1 MALKVLLLDAAFSA
15 VPIHEYLTDIGC
27 DVWTMGNR
35 AEDPLA
41 LAYRENWLCANYGD
55 AALVQEYVKEYGFDA
70 VVPGCTD
77 VSMASFAQLKHQGSY
92 RLSPETN
99 DILNNKP
106 LFRRLCL
113 DLDVPAPRAVDVRRL
128 PNSGRFICK
137 PADSFSGRGVTIFDA
152 ADVKAVDAAVGLAK
166 IHSRHGEVICE
177 NFIEGELHS
186 YTAFLRAGAVE
197 RAFIV
202 REGSRYNPF
211 AVDTSHLCDDYD
223 SQKLLILRAAIEAI
237 SAHLD
242 LCDGLLHTQFIDS
255 GEGVAI
261 IEMTRR
267 CPGDLYARLIEYS
280 TGHHYAGE
288 FASYFLGRRVET
300 LPSRRRY
307 VLRHTIK
314 LAGKER
320 LFGLDVD
327 LPGLFKIVPVGRNG
341 DTLDPK
347 VPTRVGLAFAEA
359 VDDESL
365 RRLYAVTI
373 KR

>member
-1 MALKVLLLDAAFSA
+1 MKVLLLDAAFSA

-41 LAYRENWLCANYGD
+41 LAYRGNWICANYGD
-55 AALVQEYVKEYGFDA
+55 AALVQSCVKKHEFEA
-70 VVPGCTD
+70 VIPGCTD
-77 VSMASFAQLKHQGSY
+77 VSMASFVQLKQQGSY
-92 RLSPETN
+92 WLSPETN

-106 LFRRLCL
+106 LFRRLCR
-113 DLDVPAPRAVDVRRL
+113 DLDVPAPRAVDVRSL
-128 PNSGRFICK
+128 PKSGKFICK

-152 ADVKAVDAAVGLAK
+152 ADAKAVDVAVASAMT
-166 IHSRHGEVICE
+166 HSPRGEIICE
-177 NFIEGELHS
+177 NFIEGELYS
-186 YTAFLRAGAVE
+186 YTAFLKAGAVE

-223 SQKLLILRAAIEAI
+223 SRKLLVLRAAIEAI

-288 FASYFLGRRVET
+288 FASYFLGRRVEV
-300 LPSRRRY
+300 PRFHRRY

-314 LAGKER
+314 QMAQKR
-320 LFGLDVD
+320 FFGLEID
-327 LPGLFKIVPVGRNG
+327 LPGVFKIVPVVRNG
-341 DTLDPK
+341 EALDPK
-347 VPTRVGLAFAEA
+347 IATRVGLAFAEA
-359 VDDESL
+359 VDYENL
-365 RRLYAVTI
+365 RRLYAATI
-373 KR
+373 NR

>member
-1 MALKVLLLDAAFSA
+1 LKVLLLDAAFSA

-41 LAYRENWLCANYGD
+41 LAYGENWICGNYGD
-55 AALVQEYVKEYGFDA
+55 ANLVQSCVKEHGFE
-70 VVPGCTD
+70 VVIPGCTD
-77 VSMASFAQLKHQGSY
+77 VSMASFVKLKRQGSY
-92 RLSPETN
+92 RLSRETN
-99 DILNNKP
+99 DILNNKT

-113 DLDVPAPRAVDVRRL
+113 DLDIPAPRAVDIRRL
-128 PNSGRFICK
+128 PESGKFICK

-152 ADVKAVDAAVGLAK
+152 ADAKAVAAAVELATS
-166 IHSRHGEVICE
+166 HSPRAEVICE

-223 SQKLLILRAAIEAI
+223 SRKLLVLRTAIEAI

-255 GEGVAI
+255 DEGISI

-288 FASYFLGRRVET
+288 FASYFLGRRVEP

-314 LAGKER
+314 QMGKEKF
-320 LFGLDVD
+320 FGLDVN
-327 LPGLFKIVPVGRNG
+327 LPDIFKIVPVARNG
-341 DTLDPK
+341 DSLDPK
-347 VPTRVGLAFAEA
+347 IATRVGLAFAEA
-359 VDDESL
+359 SNYEIL
-365 RRLYAVTI
+365 RQRYSETI
-373 KR
+373 NP

>member
-1 MALKVLLLDAAFSA
+1 MKVLLLDAAFSA

-41 LAYRENWLCANYGD
+41 LAYRENWICANYGD
-55 AALVQEYVKEYGFDA
+55 AALVQSCVKEHGFGA
-70 VVPGCTD
+70 VIPGCTD
-77 VSMASFAQLKHQGSY
+77 VSMASFVQLKQQASY
-92 RLSPETN
+92 WLSPETN

-106 LFRRLCL
+106 LFRRLCR
-113 DLDVPAPRAVDVRRL
+113 DLDVPAPRAVDIRSL
-128 PNSGRFICK
+128 PKSGRFICK

-152 ADVKAVDAAVGLAK
+152 ADTKAVDVAVRSAMA
-166 IHSRHGEVICE
+166 HSPRGEIICE
-177 NFIEGELHS
+177 TFIEGELHS
-186 YTAFLRAGAVE
+186 YTAFLNAGAVQ

-223 SQKLLILRAAIEAI
+223 SRKLLALRAAIEKI

-255 GEGVAI
+255 GDGIAI

-280 TGHHYAGE
+280 TGYHYAGE
-288 FASYFLGRRVET
+288 FASYFLGRRVEV
-300 LPSRRRY
+300 PRFQRRY

-314 LAGKER
+314 QMGQER
-320 LFGLDVD
+320 FFGLEID
-327 LPGLFKIVPVGRNG
+327 LPGVFKIVPVVRNG
-341 DTLDPK
+341 EALDPK
-347 VPTRVGLAFAEA
+347 IATRVGLAFAEA
-359 VDDESL
+359 ADYENL
-365 RRLYAVTI
+365 RRLYAATI
-373 KR
+373 NR

>member
-1 MALKVLLLDAAFSA
+1 LKVLLLDAAFSA
-15 VPIHEYLTDIGC
+15 VPIHEYLTGIGC

-41 LAYRENWLCANYGD
+41 LAYGENWICGNYGD
-55 AALVQEYVKEYGFDA
+55 ANLVQSCVKEHGFE
-70 VVPGCTD
+70 VVIPGCTD
-77 VSMASFAQLKHQGSY
+77 VSMASFVQLKQQGSY

-113 DLDVPAPRAVDVRRL
+113 DLDIPAPRAVDVRRL
-128 PNSGRFICK
+128 PKSGKFICK

-152 ADVKAVDAAVGLAK
+152 ADAKAAATAVGSAMT
-166 IHSRHGEVICE
+166 HSPRGEIICE

-223 SQKLLILRAAIEAI
+223 SRKLLILRTAIEAI

-255 GEGVAI
+255 DEGVSI

-288 FASYFLGRRVET
+288 FASYFLGRRVEA

-314 LAGKER
+314 QMGKER
-320 LFGLDVD
+320 FFGLDVN
-327 LPGLFKIVPVGRNG
+327 LPDVFKIVPVARNG
-341 DTLDPK
+341 DSLDPK

-359 VDDESL
+359 VDDERL
-365 RRLYAVTI
+365 RRLYSVTI
-373 KR
+373 NR

>member
-1 MALKVLLLDAAFSA
+1 LKVLLLDAAFSA

-41 LAYRENWLCANYGD
+41 LAYRENWICANYGD
-55 AALVQEYVKEYGFDA
+55 AALVQSCVKEHGFGA
-70 VVPGCTD
+70 VIPGCTD
-77 VSMASFAQLKHQGSY
+77 VSMASFVQLKQQGSY
-92 RLSPETN
+92 WLSPETN

-106 LFRRLCL
+106 LFRRLCR
-113 DLDVPAPRAVDVRRL
+113 DLDVPAPRAVDIRSL
-128 PNSGRFICK
+128 PKSGRFICK
-137 PADSFSGRGVTIFDA
+137 PADSFSGREI
-152 ADVKAVDAAVGLAK
+152 
-166 IHSRHGEVICE
+166 ICE
-177 NFIEGELHS
+177 TFIEGDLHS
-186 YTAFLRAGAVE
+186 YTAFLNAGAVQ

-223 SQKLLILRAAIEAI
+223 SRKLLALRAAIEVI

-255 GEGVAI
+255 GDGVAI

-280 TGHHYAGE
+280 TGYHYAGE
-288 FASYFLGRRVET
+288 FASYFLGRRVEV
-300 LPSRRRY
+300 PRFQRRY

-314 LAGKER
+314 QMGQER
-320 LFGLDVD
+320 FFGLEID
-327 LPGLFKIVPVGRNG
+327 LPGVFKIVPVVRNG
-341 DTLDPK
+341 EALDPK
-347 VPTRVGLAFAEA
+347 IATRVGLAFAEA
-359 VDDESL
+359 ADYENL
-365 RRLYAVTI
+365 RRLYAATI
-373 KR
+373 NR

>member
-1 MALKVLLLDAAFSA
+1 
-15 VPIHEYLTDIGC
+15 
-27 DVWTMGNR
+27 
-35 AEDPLA
+35 
-41 LAYRENWLCANYGD
+41 
-55 AALVQEYVKEYGFDA
+55 
-70 VVPGCTD
+70 
-77 VSMASFAQLKHQGSY
+77 MASFVQLKKQGSY

-113 DLDVPAPRAVDVRRL
+113 DLDIPAPRAVDVRRL
-128 PNSGRFICK
+128 PKSGKFICK

-152 ADVKAVDAAVGLAK
+152 ADAKAAAAAVGSAMT
-166 IHSRHGEVICE
+166 HSPRGEIICE

-223 SQKLLILRAAIEAI
+223 SRKLLVLRTAIEAI

-255 GEGVAI
+255 GEGVSI

-280 TGHHYAGE
+280 TGFHYGGA
-288 FASYFLGRRVET
+288 FASYFLDRPWE
-300 LPSRRRY
+300 SRSLKRRY

-314 LAGKER
+314 QVGKER
-320 LFGLDVD
+320 FFGLDID
-327 LPGLFKIVPVGRNG
+327 LPGVFKIVPVLRNG
-341 DTLDPK
+341 DALDAK
-347 VPTRVGLAFAEA
+347 VATRVGLAFAEFA
-359 VDDESL
+359 DYGSLMESHS
-365 RRLYAVTI
+365 TI
-373 KR
+373 VNAT